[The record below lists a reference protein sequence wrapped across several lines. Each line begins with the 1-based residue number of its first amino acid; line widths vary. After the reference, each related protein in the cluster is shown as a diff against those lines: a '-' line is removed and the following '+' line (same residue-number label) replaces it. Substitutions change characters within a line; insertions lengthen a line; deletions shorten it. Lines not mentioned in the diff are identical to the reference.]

1 MVKDRFKYE
10 IAEITAGAFATIA
23 LVFPEIKES
32 FPDYIIPKKI
42 YDRLEVPKNPE
53 MGNYALPLFDLAK
66 SLKQNPTDIN
76 NKLVIAQNGLIKD
89 NEEYAHLSFIAVG
102 GFNNS
107 KIRVETLAEATLPA
121 ILDHKEKYG
130 SSDEGL
136 GKNIVIDF
144 SSPNIAKPFGVG
156 HLRTTA
162 IGFSLYRIFEKLGYN
177 SVGINHLGD
186 WGTQFGKMIVA
197 FRNWGSEQDL
207 KKDAVQF
214 LYDLYVRFHREEERD
229 PSLSDDAREAFKRL
243 EQGEHEEAELW
254 NKFKD
259 CSLKAFKRTYE
270 RLGIKFDYFTGES
283 FYNDKMGAIIER
295 LKKAGLTR
303 ISEDALIVDLEK
315 YDIPPCILS
324 KADGATLY
332 ATRDITG
339 VLYRW
344 KTFKFEK
351 ALYVVASA
359 QRDHFKQ
366 VFKVIELLEEAE
378 KLPRDN
384 RCADRLVHVEFG
396 WIKFKDVTMSTR
408 RGNIIPLDDVLDRA
422 IELARTKIIEKNPDL
437 EEIDKTSAQI
447 GIGAVLFA
455 DMSTRR
461 MKDVNF
467 DWDEVLNFEGET
479 GPYLQYTHARLASL
493 LKHYGKEIPSTI
505 DYNLLDRSEEAR
517 VLDLLYKFPGVISEA
532 AKTYEP
538 YLIGSYLLTLASAF
552 NRVYQ
557 RKDKQGRIDK
567 IISEDDELT
576 DARIALVY
584 AVKTVIKEGLFLMG
598 IEAPDEM

>member
-1 MVKDRFKYE
+1 MAEDRFKYE
-10 IAEITAGAFATIA
+10 IAEVTARAFSAA
-23 LVFPEIKES
+23 FSEFLDS
-32 FPDYIIPKKI
+32 NPDFKNPDNI
-42 YDRLEVPKNPE
+42 YDKLEVPKKPE
-53 MGNYALPLFDLAK
+53 MGNYALPLFELAK
-66 SLKQNPTDIN
+66 GLKSNPVEIN
-76 NKLVIAQNGLIKD
+76 KKLTKAQNDIVGS
-89 NEEYAHLSFIAVG
+89 EENYSHLSFAVAG

-107 KIRVETLAEATLPA
+107 KIKTEMLAKATLPA
-121 ILDHKEKYG
+121 IRELGKKYA
-130 SSDEGL
+130 SSDEGQRR
-136 GKNIVIDF
+136 NIVIDF

-197 FRNWGSEQDL
+197 FRNWGSEEDL
-207 KKDAVQF
+207 KKDAVQI
-214 LYDLYVRFHREEERD
+214 LYELYVRFHREEEKD
-229 PSLSDDAREAFKRL
+229 PSLSDDAREAFKKL
-243 EQGEHEEAELW
+243 EQGEHDEAELW

-259 CSLKAFKRTYE
+259 CSLAAFKKTYE
-270 RLGIKFDYFTGES
+270 RLGIQFDYFTGES
-283 FYNDKMGAIIER
+283 FYNDKMAAVIER
-295 LKKAGLTR
+295 LKKAGLTK

-315 YDIPPCILS
+315 YGITPCILS

-344 KTFKFEK
+344 ETFKFDK

-359 QRDHFKQ
+359 QRDHFRQ

-378 KLPRDN
+378 NLPADK
-384 RCADRLVHVEFG
+384 RCVDRLVHVEFG

-422 IELARTKIIEKNPDL
+422 VELARTKIIEKNPDL
-437 EEIDKTSAQI
+437 KDIDKTAAQI

-467 DWDEVLNFEGET
+467 DWNEVLNFEGET
-479 GPYLQYTHARLASL
+479 GPYLQYTHARLSSL
-493 LKHYGKEIPSTI
+493 LRHYDKDIPGTI
-505 DYNLLDRSEEAR
+505 DYSLLDQPEEYR

-532 AKTYEP
+532 AKTFEP

-557 RKDKQGRIDK
+557 RKDKQGRSDK
-567 IISEDDELT
+567 IVSDDKKLT
-576 DARIALVY
+576 EARIVMVY
-584 AVKTVIKEGLFLMG
+584 AVKTVIREGLFLMG